1 MGGDQSDQGM
11 PPPALTQDI
20 PPMKKVKKQY
30 PQKTIDQFWE
40 KFVTKFPGKVETILP
55 SNIYAKSRAA
65 KTHEGVVHGQAA
77 TKSYDEARAE
87 CVEAVNKI
95 STECRRVNMK
105 YRDPHFDIDF
115 DLKWNTRNCLDGLTV
130 DRWDEVGLAPKSVKR
145 VPVRHYLSLLYF
157 SHANRACQEI
167 FDKPVFY
174 DDGASASDVRQG
186 ADGDCWFMSA
196 LCALANEKH
205 LIDKICVARDEKVGV
220 YGFVFHRGE

>member
-1 MGGDQSDQGM
+1 MEGDQLDQGM

-130 DRWDEVGLAPKSVKR
+130 DRWDVAGLAPKSVKR
-145 VPVRHYLSLLYF
+145 VPVGTAYHFCIFRMLTGLPRRSLTNQSSTTTGLQQ
-157 SHANRACQEI
+157 AT
-167 FDKPVFY
+167 
-174 DDGASASDVRQG
+174 SAKVPTVTVGSCRRY
-186 ADGDCWFMSA
+186 A
-196 LCALANEKH
+196 LWPTKST
-205 LIDKICVARDEKVGV
+205 
-220 YGFVFHRGE
+220 